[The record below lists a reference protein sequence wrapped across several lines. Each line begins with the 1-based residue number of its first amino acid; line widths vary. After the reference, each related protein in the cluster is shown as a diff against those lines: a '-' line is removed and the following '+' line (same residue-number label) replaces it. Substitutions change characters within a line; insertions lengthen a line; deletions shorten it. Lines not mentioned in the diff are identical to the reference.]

1 MASGPTGTRRWLPIA
16 VSVIVGVAVIA
27 GSYLYVRLDGDDR
40 AGCVHLDVLSS
51 TEKDVL
57 VAQLAERYNRSGRR
71 FGGACADVKV
81 AGLTSGKAMEALAG
95 DWTAV
100 AGSAIA
106 KPQVWLP
113 TSSLWTSQLQLRD
126 RAVLLRPDQTPRDYE
141 SIANSPLV
149 IAMPA
154 SKGRF
159 LQQQGPLGWGEVLG
173 MSGEQ
178 GWGAFG
184 KPDWKRFTFGKDNP
198 NLSTSGL
205 AATIATYYAATGSSS
220 DLTDSEVRDP
230 KTTQFVRRIEA
241 NVSHYSDDVVDLLK
255 SLAAADLAT
264 ADSGRA
270 ASDLSAI
277 VMQEELVYLYNQGR
291 LSPRLGDKPREQ
303 LVALYPKEGTINLD
317 HPYVVLPD
325 ASDAQRQAAA
335 DFLAFLQDGP
345 QQQAFAELGFR
356 DHKKVATADL
366 VKVVGGQEAAGMPY
380 FKPPAPD
387 VVQEIL
393 GSWATLRKKANI
405 LMTVDVSGSMI
416 SNKVGT
422 RTRLDVAM
430 SAAKNGIKLLNSQDQ
445 VGLWSFSSEAQGSG
459 RLPYRQ
465 QMPLSP
471 LSAGTFSHKLDG
483 MQAGGATALYTTIRA
498 AHQYMLQH
506 YDRTRINAVVVLTDG
521 ENEYPK
527 DDNLAKLLKDIALDP
542 DRPVKIFC
550 IAFDKGSDL
559 ATLEAIAK
567 ATAGKTFN
575 AQNPQL
581 IDEAFVKLLSSF

>member
-1 MASGPTGTRRWLPIA
+1 
-16 VSVIVGVAVIA
+16 
-27 GSYLYVRLDGDDR
+27 
-40 AGCVHLDVLSS
+40 
-51 TEKDVL
+51 
-57 VAQLAERYNRSGRR
+57 
-71 FGGACADVKV
+71 
-81 AGLTSGKAMEALAG
+81 
-95 DWTAV
+95 
-100 AGSAIA
+100 
-106 KPQVWLP
+106 
-113 TSSLWTSQLQLRD
+113 
-126 RAVLLRPDQTPRDYE
+126 
-141 SIANSPLV
+141 
-149 IAMPA
+149 
-154 SKGRF
+154 
-159 LQQQGPLGWGEVLG
+159 
-173 MSGEQ
+173 
-178 GWGAFG
+178 
-184 KPDWKRFTFGKDNP
+184 
-198 NLSTSGL
+198 
-205 AATIATYYAATGSSS
+205 
-220 DLTDSEVRDP
+220 
-230 KTTQFVRRIEA
+230 
-241 NVSHYSDDVVDLLK
+241 
-255 SLAAADLAT
+255 
-264 ADSGRA
+264 
-270 ASDLSAI
+270 
-277 VMQEELVYLYNQGR
+277 
-291 LSPRLGDKPREQ
+291 
-303 LVALYPKEGTINLD
+303 
-317 HPYVVLPD
+317 
-325 ASDAQRQAAA
+325 
-335 DFLAFLQDGP
+335 
-345 QQQAFAELGFR
+345 
-356 DHKKVATADL
+356 
-366 VKVVGGQEAAGMPY
+366 MPY

-422 RTRLDVAM
+422 RTRLDVAT